1 MNEPVLILMIV
12 VVGCLSGL
20 VGTVLSHRRKHQAEC
35 AKVLEEAMRNPNL
48 DRGTLES
55 LAYQLTGVRPVRAT
69 SLEPARGHSWLLAVG
84 WILLFLGAGLLIGG
98 VKESDGDLSTAGCI
112 VGLIGLGLTSFPFAL
127 RELDARRSAQ

>member
-20 VGTVLSHRRKHQAEC
+20 IGTVLSHRRKHQAEC

-55 LAYQLTGVRPVRAT
+55 LAYQLTGLRPVRA
-69 SLEPARGHSWLLAVG
+69 SEKAPGPGLGWLLAVG
-84 WILLFLGAGLLIGG
+84 WIMLFLGVGLLIGG
-98 VKESDGDLSTAGCI
+98 EVGTDRDMGTAGWI
-112 VGLIGLGLTSFPFAL
+112 VGLIGLGFVSFPFAL
-127 RELDARRSAQ
+127 RELDARRAVP